1 MLILARRIGES
12 IMVGD
17 QVEIS
22 VVDIK
27 GDQVKLGIKAP
38 AQVKVYRSEVYAA
51 IQEENRAAAAA
62 APGALPKIEGLM
74 PKPPEGG
81 KGAGPS
87 KGGSGPGGTGPDD
100 PGRGDPGPAEPGPGS
115 APRTPPTG
123 NPPTR

>member
-38 AQVKVYRSEVYAA
+38 SQVKVYRREVYAA
-51 IQEENRAAAAA
+51 IQQENLAAAAA
-62 APGALPKIEGLM
+62 APQTLPKLQELIGPEK
-74 PKPPEGG
+74 KPAAPE
-81 KGAGPS
+81 
-87 KGGSGPGGTGPDD
+87 
-100 PGRGDPGPAEPGPGS
+100 
-115 APRTPPTG
+115 TPEQRPT
-123 NPPTR
+123 

>member
-38 AQVKVYRSEVYAA
+38 SQVKVYRREVYAA
-51 IQEENRAAAAA
+51 IQEENRAAASA
-62 APGALPKIEGLM
+62 APDSLPEIDELM
-74 PKPPEGG
+74 RGR
-81 KGAGPS
+81 
-87 KGGSGPGGTGPDD
+87 PGGTAPAGEKPRDA
-100 PGRGDPGPAEPGPGS
+100 GDV
-115 APRTPPTG
+115 TG
-123 NPPTR
+123 NRQTS

>member
-38 AQVKVYRSEVYAA
+38 SQVKVYRREVYVA
-51 IQEENRAAAAA
+51 IQQENLAAAAA
-62 APGALPKIEGLM
+62 APQTLPKLEELMGSEGRKPPAPPPPETSGGSPPP
-74 PKPPEGG
+74 PKPSEKP
-81 KGAGPS
+81 
-87 KGGSGPGGTGPDD
+87 
-100 PGRGDPGPAEPGPGS
+100 
-115 APRTPPTG
+115 
-123 NPPTR
+123 